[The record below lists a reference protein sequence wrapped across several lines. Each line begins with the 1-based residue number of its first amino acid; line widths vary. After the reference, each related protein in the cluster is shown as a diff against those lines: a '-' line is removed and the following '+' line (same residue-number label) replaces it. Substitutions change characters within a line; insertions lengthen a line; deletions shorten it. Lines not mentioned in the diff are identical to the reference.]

1 MKKIKK
7 FASVLM
13 ALVLGLSLMTFV
25 SCSDDDDDDDDNSA
39 AILKELGFVEPTLPE
54 SVGTNELKGLTISL
68 TDGGEIEKFVF
79 SDSTAVWTNTDEED
93 GELYETSNFV
103 YTYNATSSILYMK
116 LVSSA
121 TEESGTVSA
130 NNVVSVAKKMGMSGD
145 GLEYAL
151 LSTIEDLTRIYEYK
165 VTKTD
170 TSVTLTAL
178 FEDPATTA
186 CNFIND
192 DAGFSVGINKNF
204 IGGSH
209 TDVTEYVLDYTIT
222 CNSTDKTF
230 TATVF
235 EDIETEDEDTEEYS
249 YTYKKL
255 GKVTGNYTFTTNE
268 DKTAK
273 GSTITVKF
281 TNLPTFETEGT
292 YSTYTAL
299 KTNTEYT
306 FKYSWV
312 YHEGEYTIK

>member
-7 FASVLM
+7 FASVLV
-13 ALVLGLSLMTFV
+13 ALVLGLSFMTFV
-25 SCSDDDDDDDDNSA
+25 SCSDDDDDDDNSL

-93 GELYETSNFV
+93 GELYETCNFV

-151 LSTIEDLTRIYEYK
+151 LNTIENLTRIYEYK
-165 VTKTD
+165 VTKTA

-204 IGGSH
+204 IGGSY
-209 TDVTEYVLDYTIT
+209 TDVTEYCLDYTIT
-222 CNSTDKTF
+222 CNSDKTF

-235 EDIETEDEDTEEYS
+235 EEIETEDEDTEEYS

-255 GKVTGNYTFTTNE
+255 GKVTGTYDFTTGTDN
-268 DKTAK
+268 AAA
-273 GSTITVKF
+273 GSTITVEF
-281 TNLPTFETEGT
+281 TDLPDFETEGT

-306 FKYSWV
+306 FNYSWV